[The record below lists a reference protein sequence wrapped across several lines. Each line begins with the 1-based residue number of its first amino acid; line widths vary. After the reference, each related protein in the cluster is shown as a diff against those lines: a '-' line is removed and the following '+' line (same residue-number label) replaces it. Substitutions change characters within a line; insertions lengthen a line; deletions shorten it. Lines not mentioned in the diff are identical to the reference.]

1 MDISPMSLQAV
12 VPKSSEVTQLQHN
25 MNQQAAVQQ
34 DFEAIRQKTDAALK
48 QKQVR
53 KREEMEDGKIKDDP
67 DRQKKQGRQDARK
80 GHGQAGTGEDEAEAV
95 PSGEKMAVDTF
106 RGHHIDIKL

>member
-12 VPKSSEVTQLQHN
+12 VPKSSEVTQMQLN

-67 DRQKKQGRQDARK
+67 DRQKKQGKQEARK
-80 GHGQAGTGEDEAEAV
+80 RQGQAADAAEDETEAL
-95 PSGEKMAVDTF
+95 SGERMAVDTF